1 MTVRGPGLPR
11 PPQQRNASGIDESRS
26 ADYFQPGRA
35 VLSVT
40 LQRSFG
46 PKKRQHSVHLELF
59 SLQNVQPKAGT
70 PGVAQDSGGGGA
82 APAAAPGGG
91 MMMILPLLIMVP
103 FLFLTFRRQKKEQQ
117 QREKLKKGDRVVGT
131 SGLIGEL
138 MELDERFAKVKI
150 APGTTVQMLASSIA
164 PLEDKA
170 AVVAKDAKVAEEKK

>member
-1 MTVRGPGLPR
+1 
-11 PPQQRNASGIDESRS
+11 
-26 ADYFQPGRA
+26 
-35 VLSVT
+35 
-40 LQRSFG
+40 
-46 PKKRQHSVHLELF
+46 VHLELF
-59 SLQNVQPKAGT
+59 ALQNVQPKAGT
-70 PGVAQDSGGGGA
+70 PGVAQESGGGGA
-82 APAAAPGGG
+82 PAPAAAPGGG

-117 QREKLKKGDRVVGT
+117 QREKLKKGDRVAST

-170 AVVAKDAKVAEEKK
+170 TAAKDVKDAKVAEEKK

>member
-1 MTVRGPGLPR
+1 MPAALTKVAVRTTSSPAAPVPILG
-11 PPQQRNASGIDESRS
+11 
-26 ADYFQPGRA
+26 
-35 VLSVT
+35 
-40 LQRSFG
+40 FG
-46 PKKRQHSVHLELF
+46 PRKGSIPVHLELF
-59 SLQNVQPKAGT
+59 ALQNVQPKAGT
-70 PGVAQDSGGGGA
+70 PGVAQESGGGGA

-117 QREKLKKGDRVVGT
+117 QREKLKKGDRVAST

-170 AVVAKDAKVAEEKK
+170 TTAAKDLKDAKVADEKK